1 MTIIVTPFANGAQ
14 HAAPLQEKQS
24 AQGEWSPTLPCHTT
38 GHAGPHPAVR
48 RVELSMSREFG
59 KPERGEVSVG
69 QSDFQRWR
77 VRKVP
82 RSIGATRRFRG
93 VLRSDAAL
101 AELPIS
107 RGSSFPL
114 LPNHRPKS
122 ASEPFLQLVE
132 HFRCFASSEV
142 ADPSAEIFR

>member
-1 MTIIVTPFANGAQ
+1 MIIYSSFARIGM
-14 HAAPLQEKQS
+14 
-24 AQGEWSPTLPCHTT
+24 GEWSPTLPCHTT

-48 RVELSMSREFG
+48 RVELTLSRELG
-59 KPERGEVSVG
+59 KSERGKVSVG

-107 RGSSFPL
+107 CGSPSPL
-114 LPNHRPKS
+114 LRLKSIRAFREIRLEHR
-122 ASEPFLQLVE
+122 LQYPRDRSL
-132 HFRCFASSEV
+132 
-142 ADPSAEIFR
+142 